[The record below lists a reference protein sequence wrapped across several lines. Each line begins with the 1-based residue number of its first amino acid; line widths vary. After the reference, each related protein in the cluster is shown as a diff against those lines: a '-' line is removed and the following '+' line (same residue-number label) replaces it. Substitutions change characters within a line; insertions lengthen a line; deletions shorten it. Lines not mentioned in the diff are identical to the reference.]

1 MRKHETNSSCTRVHM
16 NLCMFEDET
25 DCYVYL
31 LATAKQCGNI
41 FLRMSD
47 AQVQRERERGK
58 AVILVSVS
66 QT

>member
-1 MRKHETNSSCTRVHM
+1 M